1 MFGGGSHYAKRLN
14 GNIRTTA
21 VLPAVDT
28 WAGGGP
34 AGPDKP
40 SFPRAP
46 LNRKNNELWHDDK
59 YFQI

>member
-34 AGPDKP
+34 AGP
-40 SFPRAP
+40 AGAGGAAG
-46 LNRKNNELWHDDK
+46 LEEN
-59 YFQI
+59 